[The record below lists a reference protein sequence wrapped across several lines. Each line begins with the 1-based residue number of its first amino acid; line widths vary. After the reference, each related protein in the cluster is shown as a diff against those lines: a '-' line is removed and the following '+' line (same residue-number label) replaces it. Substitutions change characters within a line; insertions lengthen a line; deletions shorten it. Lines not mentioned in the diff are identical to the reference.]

1 MSMEDYNKGKKTK
14 DNETRDNAREE
25 YPEQDEAFQEQN
37 GEDHDFTGDEGGVNI
52 SEQEMR
58 DLCRENICPH
68 CELLREQK
76 NQALKAIADSENYKK
91 RLAREKEEYCRYA
104 VSSFIEE
111 VIPVIDNLELAL
123 EHGRKNEACKDL
135 AQGVE
140 MTLNIFQQVLEKN
153 NLKQVGSEGEDFD
166 PNFHEAMAQQERQ
179 DMEEGKVCQVMQ
191 KGYLLGDRLIRPAK
205 VLVSKQ
211 CPTEKNG

>member
-1 MSMEDYNKGKKTK
+1 MSSEDYNKEKKPK
-14 DNETRDNAREE
+14 DNEARDNAREE
-25 YPEQDEAFQEQN
+25 YPQEEGSQEQGGDYLDFS
-37 GEDHDFTGDEGGVNI
+37 GEEAGAQI
-52 SEQEMR
+52 SEQEMI
-58 DLCRENICPH
+58 DLCRQNICPD

-91 RLAREKEEYCRYA
+91 RLTREKEEYCKYA

-135 AQGVE
+135 VQGVD
-140 MTLNIFQQVLEKN
+140 MTLNMFYQVLEKN
-153 NLKQVGSEGEDFD
+153 NLKQVGNEGEDFD
-166 PNFHEAMAQQERQ
+166 PNFHEAMAQQERE
-179 DMEEGKVCQVMQ
+179 DMDEGKICQVMQ
-191 KGYLLGDRLIRPAK
+191 KGYLLGERLVRPAK

-211 CPTEKNG
+211 CS

>member
-1 MSMEDYNKGKKTK
+1 MSREDYNKEQKPKE
-14 DNETRDNAREE
+14 NETRDKSREE
-25 YPEQDEAFQEQN
+25 YPRQEEDSWEQEGEYLDFSGEEA
-37 GEDHDFTGDEGGVNI
+37 GSHI
-52 SEQEMR
+52 SEQEMK
-58 DLCRENICPH
+58 DLCRQNICPD

-91 RLAREKEEYCRYA
+91 RLAREKEEYCKYA

-140 MTLNIFQQVLEKN
+140 MTLNLFYQVLEKN

-166 PNFHEAMAQQERQ
+166 PNFHEAMAQQERE
-179 DMEEGKVCQVMQ
+179 DMDEGKICQVMQ
-191 KGYLLGDRLIRPAK
+191 KGYLLGDRLVRPAK

-211 CPTEKNG
+211 CSPEKNE

>member
-1 MSMEDYNKGKKTK
+1 MSREDHKQEQKPK
-14 DNETRDNAREE
+14 DNEPRDNPRE
-25 YPEQDEAFQEQN
+25 YPQEEGSREN
-37 GEDHDFTGDEGGVNI
+37 GDEYLDFSGEEEGAQI
-52 SEQEMR
+52 SEQEMK
-58 DLCRENICPH
+58 DLCRQNICPD

-91 RLAREKEEYCRYA
+91 RLTREKEDYCRYA

-135 AQGVE
+135 VQGVE
-140 MTLNIFQQVLEKN
+140 MTLNMFYQVLEKN

-166 PNFHEAMAQQERQ
+166 PNFHEAMAQQERA
-179 DMEEGKVCQVMQ
+179 DMDEGKICHVMQ
-191 KGYLLGDRLIRPAK
+191 KGYLLGERLVRPAK

-211 CPTEKNG
+211 CSPEKNE

>member
-1 MSMEDYNKGKKTK
+1 MSREDYNKEQKPK
-14 DNETRDNAREE
+14 DGETRDSTREE
-25 YPEQDEAFQEQN
+25 SPQEEQGFREQDREPLDFSEEAGAQ
-37 GEDHDFTGDEGGVNI
+37 I
-52 SEQEMR
+52 SEQEMK
-58 DLCRENICPH
+58 DMCRQNICPD

-91 RLAREKEEYCRYA
+91 RLTREKEEYCRYA

-135 AQGVE
+135 VQGVE
-140 MTLNIFQQVLEKN
+140 MTLNLFYQVLEKN

-166 PNFHEAMAQQERQ
+166 PNFHEAMAQQERE

-191 KGYLLGDRLIRPAK
+191 KGYLLGERLVRPAK

-211 CPTEKNG
+211 CSPEKNE

>member
-1 MSMEDYNKGKKTK
+1 MSSENYNKEQKPK
-14 DNETRDNAREE
+14 DSETRDSTREE
-25 YPEQDEAFQEQN
+25 SPQEEQGFGEQDWEHLDFS
-37 GEDHDFTGDEGGVNI
+37 GEESGAQI
-52 SEQEMR
+52 SEQEMK
-58 DLCRENICPH
+58 DLCRQNICPD

-91 RLAREKEEYCRYA
+91 RLTREKEEYCKYA

-135 AQGVE
+135 VQGVE
-140 MTLNIFQQVLEKN
+140 MTLNLFHQVLQKN
-153 NLKQVGSEGEDFD
+153 NLQQVGSEGEDFD
-166 PNFHEAMAQQERQ
+166 PNFHEAMAQQERE
-179 DMEEGKVCQVMQ
+179 DMDEGKVCHVMQ
-191 KGYLLGDRLIRPAK
+191 KGYLLGDRLVRPAK

-211 CPTEKNG
+211 CSSEKNH

>member
-1 MSMEDYNKGKKTK
+1 MSSEDYNKEQKPK
-14 DNETRDNAREE
+14 DNEARDDAREE
-25 YPEQDEAFQEQN
+25 YPQGEGSQEQGRDYLDFS
-37 GEDHDFTGDEGGVNI
+37 GEEAGAQI
-52 SEQEMR
+52 SEQEMK
-58 DLCRENICPH
+58 DLCRQNICPD

-91 RLAREKEEYCRYA
+91 RLTREKEEYCKYA

-135 AQGVE
+135 VQGVE
-140 MTLNIFQQVLEKN
+140 MTLNMFYQVLEKN

-166 PNFHEAMAQQERQ
+166 PNFHEAMAQQERE
-179 DMEEGKVCQVMQ
+179 DMDEGKICQVMQ
-191 KGYLLGDRLIRPAK
+191 KGYLLGERLVRPAK

-211 CPTEKNG
+211 CS